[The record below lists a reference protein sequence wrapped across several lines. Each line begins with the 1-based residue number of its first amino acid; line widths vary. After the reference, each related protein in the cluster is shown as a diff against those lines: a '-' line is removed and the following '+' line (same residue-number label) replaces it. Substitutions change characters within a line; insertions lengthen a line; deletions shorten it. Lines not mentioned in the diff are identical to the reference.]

1 MFKIYRLGDIAEI
14 LKRKQAI
21 PPGAPAQV
29 WGDVLE
35 QSKVGLLHLPK
46 FFWVDEATKRVLNG
60 LGDPLESLFAVD
72 GERIPIFSL
81 KPPADMEDYPSETSV
96 RVRVIAG
103 HGIGVAWLQC
113 DPGGTPLLHEPSSPR
128 DAFFLLKRVGSNVTH
143 LWRLFRSRED
153 ARWFLNTYFPEDP
166 QVSTWPDLLPADDF
180 EDFLRRYRLP

>member
-1 MFKIYRLGDIAEI
+1 MLKIYRLGDAAEI

-21 PPGAPAQV
+21 PPGVPAQV

-35 QSKVGLLHLPK
+35 QSKVGLLRLPK
-46 FFWVDEATKRVLNG
+46 FFWVDEETKMVLDG
-60 LGDPLESLFAVD
+60 LGDPLKPLFAID
-72 GERIPIFSL
+72 GEKIPIFSL
-81 KPPADMEDYPSETSV
+81 KPPEGREGYPSETSV

-113 DPGGTPLLHEPSSPR
+113 DPGEARLLHEPSSPR
-128 DAFFLLKRVGSNVTH
+128 DAFFFLKRVGFHATH

-153 ARWFLNTYFPEDP
+153 ARWFVNTYSPEDP
-166 QVSTWPDLLPADDF
+166 QASTWPDLLPADDF